1 MKKYWNYYIHV
12 LKQYANF
19 KGRATR
25 SEYWSFFIINLL
37 MGFVMGGLDMV
48 IQTSHFF
55 DGNGLLATIYSFG
68 VLIPNLA
75 VAARRLHDSNRSG
88 WWLLIG
94 LIPILGILVLLYFFF
109 QPSQSGQNQFG
120 SEPKA

>member
-1 MKKYWNYYIHV
+1 MKKYWNYYIQV

-19 KGRATR
+19 KGRAART
-25 SEYWSFFIINLL
+25 EYWSFFVINLL

-48 IQTSHFF
+48 VHTSQFF
-55 DGNGLLATIYSFG
+55 DGGGLLATIYSFG

-75 VAARRLHDSNRSG
+75 VAARRLHDTNRSG

-94 LIPILGILVLLYFFF
+94 CIPVLGILVLLYFFF
-109 QPSQSGQNQFG
+109 KPSQSGKNQFG
-120 SEPKA
+120 S